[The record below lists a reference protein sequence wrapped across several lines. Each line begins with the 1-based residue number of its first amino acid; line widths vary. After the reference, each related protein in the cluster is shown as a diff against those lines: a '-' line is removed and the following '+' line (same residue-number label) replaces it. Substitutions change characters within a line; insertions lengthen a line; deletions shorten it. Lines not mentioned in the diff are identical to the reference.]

1 MGGIYPTLPAG
12 ALAPALPELAKL
24 PADGPAREGGLEV
37 VTLICEHLQTLRP
50 SQVPYGAQVQFVKDR
65 PGHDRRYAMN
75 ITRIR
80 QELGW
85 TPKETFKTGIQKTI
99 EWYLANPQWVADV
112 TSGSYRDWIKVQY
125 QSAP

>member
-1 MGGIYPTLPAG
+1 MVDHCDAIRTV
-12 ALAPALPELAKL
+12 LAKGH
-24 PADGPAREGGLEV
+24 PGQTYCIGGEQEMSNLEV

-50 SQVPYGAQVQFVKDR
+50 SQVPYQAQVQFVKDR

-80 QELGW
+80 QELAW

>member
-1 MGGIYPTLPAG
+1 
-12 ALAPALPELAKL
+12 
-24 PADGPAREGGLEV
+24 
-37 VTLICEHLQTLRP
+37 
-50 SQVPYGAQVQFVKDR
+50 
-65 PGHDRRYAMN
+65 MN